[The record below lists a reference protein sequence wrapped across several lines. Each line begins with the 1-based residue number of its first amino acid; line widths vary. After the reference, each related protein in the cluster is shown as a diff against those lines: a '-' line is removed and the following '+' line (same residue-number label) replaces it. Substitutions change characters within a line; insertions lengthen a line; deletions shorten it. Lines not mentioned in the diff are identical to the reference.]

1 MKKSK
6 QLAIE
11 IINLFEDVLEEHNII
26 IPDSDRPEGN
36 DTPLYGT
43 TYGNLVDEITDVL
56 EDKELD
62 AAREAVSDLIFDV
75 VDKTEGLSE
84 DDEVIFILDDIYGQ
98 LYHIKNL
105 LKEE

>member
-43 TYGNLVDEITDVL
+43 TYGNLVDEITDAL

-62 AAREAVSDLIFDV
+62 AAREAVKDLILDV
-75 VDKTEGLSE
+75 VDRTEGLSE
-84 DDEVIFILDDIYGQ
+84 DDEVVLILNDIYGQ
-98 LYHIKNL
+98 LDRIKNL

>member
-11 IINLFEDVLEEHNII
+11 IISLFEDVLEEHNIV

-56 EDKELD
+56 EDKELN
-62 AAREAVSDLIFDV
+62 AAREAVTDLIIDV
-75 VDKTEGLSE
+75 VDETEGIREGSRFQY
-84 DDEVIFILDDIYGQ
+84 VMDDIYMQ
-98 LYHIKNL
+98 LDHIRNL
-105 LKEE
+105 LQEE